1 MDMEYI
7 HISMEQNMKEIGK
20 KINKMAQVKKVGL
33 MVLHMKATINKA
45 KKVDKVNLNGLMVVP
60 TKDNLKII
68 I

>member
-1 MDMEYI
+1 MDMEGI

-20 KINKMAQVKKVGL
+20 KINKMAQAKKVGL